1 MVEVGVAVK
10 IYQEIMY
17 DETGA
22 ITSDRSKMVGRPTMY
37 VLTNQERV
45 VFVVIQIL
53 NHKDILVV
61 KNMCAAF
68 IK

>member
-37 VLTNQERV
+37 VPTNQERV
-45 VFVVIQIL
+45 VFV
-53 NHKDILVV
+53 D
-61 KNMCAAF
+61 
-68 IK
+68 

>member
-1 MVEVGVAVK
+1 MYNCIYKYMVEVGVAVK

-45 VFVVIQIL
+45 VFVDETGC
-53 NHKDILVV
+53 NTDFKS
-61 KNMCAAF
+61 
-68 IK
+68 